1 MLGKQNTK
9 RVFIARKRIKKD
21 KQIARKTLENIMD
34 SLSKTLKEFR
44 KVLIIPVFK
53 KVPCKY

>member
-9 RVFIARKRIKKD
+9 RVFVARKRIKKD

-53 KVPCKY
+53 KSAM